1 MELSQSA
8 LSIPSQLGKHAIPL
22 PNNPNQV
29 GQPAKRNRMLF
40 QSYTSRLKNPYMFRN
55 LAEKESTWQ
64 QKTCQNLREP
74 IICVNS

>member
-8 LSIPSQLGKHAIPL
+8 LSIPSQLGKPASTF

-29 GQPAKRNRMLF
+29 GQSAKRNRMLF
-40 QSYTSRLKNPYMFRN
+40 QPYTSRLKNRYTFRN
-55 LAEKESTWQ
+55 VAEKESTWQ
-64 QKTCQNLREP
+64 QKTCQNLRET